1 MYLLPVLWKGY
12 YVNMLGRT
20 STNSLAR
27 ATYSTGNHT
36 YAGSAT
42 TSTPTRWMTDMDAD
56 IPRLLKSLGAS
67 RAMADVSLDM
77 AWLWDQLIDD
87 KERARRYREE
97 PQNVLDSTLN
107 GQHSQIS
114 HDDYRY
120 LVEVRIPRL
129 IYNPFLTFLY
139 IAYESSVREI
149 AHHIQDIQGLG
160 ESLDCNR
167 DFLPCAKRYYK
178 TRLHFELCKNN
189 QAWERL
195 KILAGVRNAVVH
207 ANGHME
213 RIRTKLRDK
222 LGRWIGQS
230 IGIREINGEVLVS
243 EEFVEETFQIVK
255 VELQDLVKRF
265 HEWHSQT
272 S

>member
-1 MYLLPVLWKGY
+1 MDSDILRSVKSLFA
-12 YVNMLGRT
+12 
-20 STNSLAR
+20 SLAM
-27 ATYSTGNHT
+27 
-36 YAGSAT
+36 AG
-42 TSTPTRWMTDMDAD
+42 
-56 IPRLLKSLGAS
+56 
-67 RAMADVSLDM
+67 VSLDM
-77 AWLWDQLIDD
+77 AFLGEQLIDD

-97 PQNVLDSTLN
+97 SQNVLDSTLN

-114 HDDYRY
+114 HDDYQY
-120 LVEVRIPRL
+120 LVEIRIPRL
-129 IYNPFLTFLY
+129 IYNPFLIFLY
-139 IAYESSVREI
+139 ITYESGVRGI

-160 ESLDCNR
+160 ESLDCNH

-213 RIRTKLRDK
+213 RIRTKLRGK

-230 IGIREINGEVLVS
+230 IGIREINGEVVVS

-265 HEWHSQT
+265 QEWHSQT